1 MFVWQSCFLYQT
13 KRIRNDRGVNLSI
26 LDNIKNIG
34 DELLHAVDK
43 NVEDKSVTIAG
54 NNRTY
59 TVKSG
64 DTLSAIA
71 KQFYNDASEYMKIF
85 EANKSILSSPDKIA
99 PGQVLTIPE

>member
-1 MFVWQSCFLYQT
+1 M
-13 KRIRNDRGVNLSI
+13 SI

-43 NVEDKSVTIAG
+43 NVEDKSVTAAG
-54 NNRTY
+54 SNRTY

-64 DTLSAIA
+64 DTLSAIAIA

>member
-1 MFVWQSCFLYQT
+1 M
-13 KRIRNDRGVNLSI
+13 SI

-43 NVEDKSVTIAG
+43 NVEDKSVTAAG
-54 NNRTY
+54 SNRTY

-71 KQFYNDASEYMKIF
+71 RQFYNYASQYMKIF
-85 EANKSILSSPDKIA
+85 EANKNLLSSPDKIA

>member
-1 MFVWQSCFLYQT
+1 M
-13 KRIRNDRGVNLSI
+13 SI

-43 NVEDKSVTIAG
+43 NVEDKSFTAAG
-54 NNRTY
+54 SNRTY

-71 KQFYNDASEYMKIF
+71 KQFYNDASQYMKIF
-85 EANKSILSSPDKIA
+85 EANKNLLSSPDKIA
-99 PGQVLTIPE
+99 PGQVLTIPA

>member
-1 MFVWQSCFLYQT
+1 M
-13 KRIRNDRGVNLSI
+13 SI

-43 NVEDKSVTIAG
+43 NVDDKSVTTAG
-54 NNRTY
+54 SNRTY

-71 KQFYNDASEYMKIF
+71 KQFYNDASQYMKIF
-85 EANKSILSSPDKIA
+85 EANKNLLSSPDKIA
-99 PGQVLTIPE
+99 PGQVLTIPD

>member
-1 MFVWQSCFLYQT
+1 M
-13 KRIRNDRGVNLSI
+13 SI

-43 NVEDKSVTIAG
+43 NVDDKPVTAAG
-54 NNRTY
+54 SNRTY

-71 KQFYNDASEYMKIF
+71 RQFYNDASQYMKIF
-85 EANKSILSSPDKIA
+85 EANKNLLSSPDKIA

>member
-1 MFVWQSCFLYQT
+1 M
-13 KRIRNDRGVNLSI
+13 SI

-34 DELLHAVDK
+34 DELLHSVDK
-43 NVEDKSVTIAG
+43 NVENKTDASISGV
-54 NNRTY
+54 RTY

-71 KQFYNDASEYMKIF
+71 KQLYNDASKYMKIF
-85 EANKSILSSPDKIA
+85 EANKNILSNPDKIA

>member
-1 MFVWQSCFLYQT
+1 M
-13 KRIRNDRGVNLSI
+13 SI

-43 NVEDKSVTIAG
+43 NVEEKPVTAAAG
-54 NNRTY
+54 ERTY
-59 TVKSG
+59 TVQSG

-71 KQFYNDASEYMKIF
+71 KQFYNDASKYMKIV
-85 EANKSILSSPDKIA
+85 EANKQTLSNPDKIA

>member
-1 MFVWQSCFLYQT
+1 M
-13 KRIRNDRGVNLSI
+13 SI

-43 NVEDKSVTIAG
+43 NVEDKSVTAAG
-54 NNRTY
+54 SNRTY

-71 KQFYNDASEYMKIF
+71 KQFYNDASQYMKIF
-85 EANKSILSSPDKIA
+85 EANKKLLSSPDKIA
-99 PGQVLTIPE
+99 PGQVLTIPD

>member
-1 MFVWQSCFLYQT
+1 M
-13 KRIRNDRGVNLSI
+13 SI

-43 NVEDKSVTIAG
+43 NVEDKSVTGAG
-54 NNRTY
+54 SNRTY

-71 KQFYNDASEYMKIF
+71 KQFYNDASQYMKIF
-85 EANKSILSSPDKIA
+85 EANKNLLSSPDKIA

>member
-1 MFVWQSCFLYQT
+1 M
-13 KRIRNDRGVNLSI
+13 SI

-43 NVEDKSVTIAG
+43 NVEDKSVAAAG
-54 NNRTY
+54 SNRTY

-71 KQFYNDASEYMKIF
+71 KQFYNDASQYMKIF
-85 EANKSILSSPDKIA
+85 EANKNLLSSPDKIA

>member
-1 MFVWQSCFLYQT
+1 M
-13 KRIRNDRGVNLSI
+13 SI

-34 DELLHAVDK
+34 DELLHSVDK
-43 NVEDKSVTIAG
+43 NVENKGDVSAAG
-54 NNRTY
+54 VRTY

-71 KQFYNDASEYMKIF
+71 KQFYNDASKYMKIF
-85 EANKSILSSPDKIA
+85 EANKNILSNPDNIA

>member
-1 MFVWQSCFLYQT
+1 M
-13 KRIRNDRGVNLSI
+13 SI

-43 NVEDKSVTIAG
+43 NVEDKSVTAAG
-54 NNRTY
+54 SNRTY

-71 KQFYNDASEYMKIF
+71 KQFYNDASQYMKIF
-85 EANKSILSSPDKIA
+85 RRIKAFSAARIKLLRDRY
-99 PGQVLTIPE
+99 

>member
-1 MFVWQSCFLYQT
+1 M
-13 KRIRNDRGVNLSI
+13 SI

-43 NVEDKSVTIAG
+43 NVEDKSVTATG
-54 NNRTY
+54 SNRTY

-71 KQFYNDASEYMKIF
+71 KQYYNDASQYMKIF

-99 PGQVLTIPE
+99 PGQVLTIPA

>member
-1 MFVWQSCFLYQT
+1 M
-13 KRIRNDRGVNLSI
+13 SI

-43 NVEDKSVTIAG
+43 NVADESVTAAG
-54 NNRTY
+54 SNRTY

-71 KQFYNDASEYMKIF
+71 KQFYNDASQYMKIF
-85 EANKSILSSPDKIA
+85 EANKNLLSSPDKIA

>member
-1 MFVWQSCFLYQT
+1 M
-13 KRIRNDRGVNLSI
+13 SI

-43 NVEDKSVTIAG
+43 NVDDKSVTAAG
-54 NNRTY
+54 SNRTY

-71 KQFYNDASEYMKIF
+71 KQFYNDASQYMKIF

>member
-1 MFVWQSCFLYQT
+1 M
-13 KRIRNDRGVNLSI
+13 SI

-43 NVEDKSVTIAG
+43 NVEDKSVTCAG
-54 NNRTY
+54 SNRTY

-64 DTLSAIA
+64 DTLSTIA
-71 KQFYNDASEYMKIF
+71 KQYYNDASQYMKIF

-99 PGQVLTIPE
+99 PGQVLTIPA

>member
-1 MFVWQSCFLYQT
+1 M
-13 KRIRNDRGVNLSI
+13 SI

-43 NVEDKSVTIAG
+43 NVEDKSVTTAG
-54 NNRTY
+54 SNRTY

-71 KQFYNDASEYMKIF
+71 KQFYNDASQYMKIF
-85 EANKSILSSPDKIA
+85 EANKNLLSSPDKIA
-99 PGQVLTIPE
+99 PGQVLTIPD

>member
-1 MFVWQSCFLYQT
+1 M
-13 KRIRNDRGVNLSI
+13 SI

-43 NVEDKSVTIAG
+43 NVEDKSVTAAG
-54 NNRTY
+54 SNRTY

-71 KQFYNDASEYMKIF
+71 KQFYNDASQYMNIF

-99 PGQVLTIPE
+99 PGQVLTIPD

>member
-1 MFVWQSCFLYQT
+1 MM
-13 KRIRNDRGVNLSI
+13 SI

-34 DELLHAVDK
+34 DELLSAVDK
-43 NVEDKSVTIAG
+43 NVEDKPASSAAG
-54 NNRTY
+54 NRMY

-71 KQFYNDASEYMKIF
+71 NHFYNDASQYMKIF
-85 EANKSILSSPDKIA
+85 EANKNLLSSPDKIA

>member
-1 MFVWQSCFLYQT
+1 M
-13 KRIRNDRGVNLSI
+13 SI

-43 NVEDKSVTIAG
+43 NVEDKSVTAAG
-54 NNRTY
+54 SNRTY

-71 KQFYNDASEYMKIF
+71 KKFYNDASQYMKIF

>member
-1 MFVWQSCFLYQT
+1 M
-13 KRIRNDRGVNLSI
+13 SI

-43 NVEDKSVTIAG
+43 NVDDKSVTTAG
-54 NNRTY
+54 SNRTY

-71 KQFYNDASEYMKIF
+71 KQFYNDASQYMKIF
-85 EANKSILSSPDKIA
+85 EANKNLLSSPDKIA

>member
-1 MFVWQSCFLYQT
+1 M
-13 KRIRNDRGVNLSI
+13 SI

-43 NVEDKSVTIAG
+43 NVEDKSVTAAG
-54 NNRTY
+54 SNRTY

-71 KQFYNDASEYMKIF
+71 RQFYNDASQYMKIF
-85 EANKSILSSPDKIA
+85 EANKNLLSSPDKIA
-99 PGQVLTIPE
+99 PGQVLTTPA

>member
-1 MFVWQSCFLYQT
+1 M
-13 KRIRNDRGVNLSI
+13 SI

-34 DELLHAVDK
+34 DELLHSVDK
-43 NVEDKSVTIAG
+43 NVENKTDASAASD
-54 NNRTY
+54 RTY

-71 KQFYNDASEYMKIF
+71 KQFYNDASKYMKIF
-85 EANKSILSSPDKIA
+85 EANKNTLSNPDNIA

>member
-1 MFVWQSCFLYQT
+1 M
-13 KRIRNDRGVNLSI
+13 SI

-43 NVEDKSVTIAG
+43 NVEDKSVTGAG
-54 NNRTY
+54 SNRTY

-71 KQFYNDASEYMKIF
+71 RQFYNDASQYMKIF

-99 PGQVLTIPE
+99 PGQVLTIPA

>member
-1 MFVWQSCFLYQT
+1 M
-13 KRIRNDRGVNLSI
+13 SI

-34 DELLHAVDK
+34 DELLHSVDK
-43 NVEDKSVTIAG
+43 NVEDKSVTAVES
-54 NNRTY
+54 NRTY

-71 KQFYNDASEYMKIF
+71 KQFYNDASQYMKIF
-85 EANKSILSSPDKIA
+85 EANKNLLSSPDKIA

>member
-1 MFVWQSCFLYQT
+1 M
-13 KRIRNDRGVNLSI
+13 SI

-43 NVEDKSVTIAG
+43 NVEDKSVTTAG
-54 NNRTY
+54 INRTY

-71 KQFYNDASEYMKIF
+71 KQFYNDASQYMKIF

>member
-1 MFVWQSCFLYQT
+1 M
-13 KRIRNDRGVNLSI
+13 SI

-43 NVEDKSVTIAG
+43 NVEDKSVTAVES
-54 NNRTY
+54 NRTY

-71 KQFYNDASEYMKIF
+71 KQFYNDASQYMKIF
-85 EANKSILSSPDKIA
+85 EANKNLLSSPDKIA
-99 PGQVLTIPE
+99 PGQVLTIPD

>member
-1 MFVWQSCFLYQT
+1 M
-13 KRIRNDRGVNLSI
+13 SI

-43 NVEDKSVTIAG
+43 NVEDKSVTATG
-54 NNRTY
+54 SNRTY

>member
-1 MFVWQSCFLYQT
+1 M
-13 KRIRNDRGVNLSI
+13 SI

-34 DELLHAVDK
+34 GELLHAVDK
-43 NVEDKSVTIAG
+43 IVDDKSVTAAG
-54 NNRTY
+54 SNRTY

-71 KQFYNDASEYMKIF
+71 KQFYNDASQYMKIF
-85 EANKSILSSPDKIA
+85 EANKNLLSSPDKIA

>member
-1 MFVWQSCFLYQT
+1 M
-13 KRIRNDRGVNLSI
+13 SI

-34 DELLHAVDK
+34 DELLQAVDK
-43 NVEDKSVTIAG
+43 NVEDKSVTAAG
-54 NNRTY
+54 SNRTY

-71 KQFYNDASEYMKIF
+71 KQFYNDASQYMKIF
-85 EANKSILSSPDKIA
+85 EANKNLLSSPDKIA

>member
-1 MFVWQSCFLYQT
+1 M
-13 KRIRNDRGVNLSI
+13 SI

-34 DELLHAVDK
+34 DELLHSVDK
-43 NVEDKSVTIAG
+43 NVENKTGASAAG
-54 NNRTY
+54 VRIY

-71 KQFYNDASEYMKIF
+71 KQLYNDVSKYMKIF
-85 EANKSILSSPDKIA
+85 EANKNILSNPDNIA